1 MAAALIEFVLPKC
14 RSIILE
20 HEMDASRYTLSNFKV
35 ATTSGSYDVIAGV
48 QWMGADLL
56 VGICGGEKPHIGAVA
71 IAESRPS
78 LADPDRTSA
87 TASVFCFVGHKED
100 ELAKAT
106 AERLAKMLQT
116 HVVVAAGIHW
126 DDISKEGIQKIMDNC
141 GQLVELILKKIATEF
156 PATIKSEDIQGQ

>member
-1 MAAALIEFVLPKC
+1 
-14 RSIILE
+14 
-20 HEMDASRYTLSNFKV
+20 MDSPRYTLSNFQV
-35 ATTSGSYDVIAGV
+35 ATATGSYDVAASV

-56 VGICGGEKPHIGAVA
+56 VGIWGGEKPHVGAVS

-100 ELAKAT
+100 ELAKAA
-106 AERLAKMLQT
+106 AEKLAKTLRT

-126 DDISKEGIQKIMDNC
+126 DDISQEGIQKIRDNC
-141 GQLVELILKKIATEF
+141 GQLVELILEKIATEF
-156 PATIKSEDIQGQ
+156 PATIERKDR